1 MNSAEC
7 QELLSM
13 KLEFLNT
20 IFENSRIEKSSL
32 ETCLKILENNKA
44 FVAKIMDID
53 ARLDNCDTIE
63 LKEHEELKE
72 EILLILEDIKQQQK
86 ILLEKLDLEKVELG
100 KVLEQFSKKRQV
112 ANNYI
117 KGSNGPVFVDKDF
130 K

>member
-1 MNSAEC
+1 MNSAEY

-13 KLEFLNT
+13 KLEFLNV

-63 LKEHEELKE
+63 LKEHEELNEK
-72 EILLILEDIKQQQK
+72 ILLILEDIKQQQK
-86 ILLEKLDLEKVELG
+86 MLLEKLSLEKVELG

-117 KGSNGPVFVDKDF
+117 KGPNGPVFVDKDF

>member
-1 MNSAEC
+1 MNGAEY
-7 QELLSM
+7 QELLGM
-13 KLEFLNT
+13 KLEFLNR
-20 IFENSRIEKSSL
+20 ILENSRIEKSSL

-63 LKEHEELKE
+63 LKEHEELNEKM
-72 EILLILEDIKQQQK
+72 LLILEDIKLQQK
-86 ILLEKLDLEKVELG
+86 MLIEKLGIERVELG
-100 KVLEQFSKKRQV
+100 KVLEQFSKKRHV